1 MEKVIDRVMRTYG
14 MSDVNLETPEAS
26 SSLQGQRL
34 TEFLKGKDDS
44 ARQLSDRRSE
54 ISPWRSTFAHTAC
67 PALTAPSGLGGAAQY
82 ARLQSRTASSSC
94 AGSEGFL

>member
-14 MSDVNLETPEAS
+14 MMVTLDRVLEG
-26 SSLQGQRL
+26 QGRQRP
-34 TEFLKGKDDS
+34 S
-44 ARQLSDRRSE
+44 AIRRRSE

-82 ARLQSRTASSSC
+82 ADFNRGLLRAIALQ
-94 AGSEGFL
+94 